1 MLHKFLN
8 FVFCPQCTHNVL
20 FCKTNQ
26 KKCMQNKVRI
36 QKRDK
41 KNVKN
46 STPIPKTKRSFFTQ
60 LAAIAD
66 TAGCV
71 NRYSLLR

>member
-26 KKCMQNKVRI
+26 KKCMQNKVKCLKREKKH
-36 QKRDK
+36 QKQYSYSKDK
-41 KNVKN
+41 TVL
-46 STPIPKTKRSFFTQ
+46 FH
-60 LAAIAD
+60 A
-66 TAGCV
+66 AGC
-71 NRYSLLR
+71 ND